1 MIIVNERGRNK
12 MTKFKDLIKEQI
24 LNMQN
29 LELEE
34 ETENYLRVWHKD
46 DCKYFTYT
54 FNDNG
59 DLVDLY

>member
-1 MIIVNERGRNK
+1 
-12 MTKFKDLIKEQI
+12 MTKFKDLIKEQV

-46 DCKYFTYT
+46 DCKYFTYA

-59 DLVDLY
+59 DLIDLY